1 MSRMHDE
8 ACDPVRRETG
18 KCICTHSPEFLANQ
32 GAPSLAPAGDGLTLA
47 ESMHLWD
54 TITKYLGACGV
65 TKVPAWDPARDAAAA
80 EVEKAV
86 KAILLKRSVIIESR
100 TASPSTVQAP
110 AAPKERKVCHSEVAT
125 GSVMPKRVCRT
136 VSTDPTERLRAERD
150 LDRVRDRQQYGQ
162 QMGDVK

>member
-1 MSRMHDE
+1 MMLRLVVT
-8 ACDPVRRETG
+8 AVL
-18 KCICTHSPEFLANQ
+18 LATSVSALA
-32 GAPSLAPAGDGLTLA
+32 GEPTTTPAPQ
-47 ESMHLWD
+47 
-54 TITKYLGACGV
+54 
-65 TKVPAWDPARDAAAA
+65 AANNG
-80 EVEKAV
+80 
-86 KAILLKRSVIIESR
+86 I
-100 TASPSTVQAP
+100 TVQAP